1 MPPGYFRS
9 KTIYEHCTP
18 HFHCVGLLDPIFATF
33 CAFSRCVYNTSC
45 AEPKVCQNSPI
56 HYGIPKDLM
65 TPVRDPLPPTVGS
78 MSSSWLLSDKGKFYA
93 LLHIYFGERL
103 PRDDVSWCCFPTP
116 KLFPRRIGTFR
127 TRSNH
132 CSQLSGHWSLVQE
145 VPPASGN
152 LGHGATLHYTRLDTI
167 GTLFPYSLLDDR
179 GVHYL
184 PVVGAQNGD
193 CTQKIYNQIIHTTSL
208 RPDHQCSPEEG
219 ERSEPRR
226 ATNSYCP
233 LVRCWTCDSV
243 RTSTPSTKGLVLPS
257 TNLPVSAS

>member
-1 MPPGYFRS
+1 MHFYTYILGSASPEMTFRGAAFQHPNYS
-9 KTIYEHCTP
+9 PEES
-18 HFHCVGLLDPIFATF
+18 GLSAQGPITA
-33 CAFSRCVYNTSC
+33 TSC
-45 AEPKVCQNSPI
+45 PDTGLWRS
-56 HYGIPKDLM
+56 
-65 TPVRDPLPPTVGS
+65 
-78 MSSSWLLSDKGKFYA
+78 LL
-93 LLHIYFGERL
+93 L
-103 PRDDVSWCCFPTP
+103 
-116 KLFPRRIGTFR
+116 
-127 TRSNH
+127 
-132 CSQLSGHWSLVQE
+132 
-145 VPPASGN
+145 SGN

-193 CTQKIYNQIIHTTSL
+193 CTHKIYNQIIHTTSL

-257 TNLPVSAS
+257 ANLPVPAS